1 MISFDY
7 ALVPIR
13 LLYYSTK
20 EKFPKIRKMYL
31 KKNGV
36 APIELTKYSI
46 SSVDCSGI
54 RRISEDNI
62 NDNKKIEKC
71 CNYAS
76 NIYKGNDIH
85 YISWIFGIILSCLYI
100 STLTIIPLHNTLR
113 EPQYYWELM
122 LYMAFG
128 FCSIFSSH
136 IVLTTFFVANMNPG
150 RNWLAVIVITVIGTI
165 LNIITTLLY
174 HFIWVNVLELHAPMP
189 MGLYIPGS
197 LTVIGGIG
205 LSWFRYY
212 RIFVY
217 IFHS

>member
-1 MISFDY
+1 MDSPGHQQCQFQFVRCWWTRESVLRGSLHFRTLKVRILKVLTLCES
-7 ALVPIR
+7 AKVKQR
-13 LLYYSTK
+13 
-20 EKFPKIRKMYL
+20 YL
-31 KKNGV
+31 
-36 APIELTKYSI
+36 
-46 SSVDCSGI
+46 
-54 RRISEDNI
+54 
-62 NDNKKIEKC
+62 
-71 CNYAS
+71 
-76 NIYKGNDIH
+76 
-85 YISWIFGIILSCLYI
+85 
-100 STLTIIPLHNTLR
+100 STLTIIPLHNTLS

-150 RNWLAVIVITVIGTI
+150 RNWLAVIVITVIGAI

-174 HFIWVNVLELHAPMP
+174 YFIWVNVLELHAPMP